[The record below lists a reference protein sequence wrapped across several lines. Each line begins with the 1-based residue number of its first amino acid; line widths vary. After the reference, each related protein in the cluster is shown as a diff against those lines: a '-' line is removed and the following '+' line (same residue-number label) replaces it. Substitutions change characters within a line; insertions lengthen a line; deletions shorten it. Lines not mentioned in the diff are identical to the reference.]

1 MRKLEQLKEQA
12 LQLLKEEGA
21 LHTHQLASM
30 CTTVV
35 SITEMNEA
43 LIELNNEELVDFKVR
58 VGWYLQKDN
67 DDADNA

>member
-1 MRKLEQLKEQA
+1 
-12 LQLLKEEGA
+12 
-21 LHTHQLASM
+21 M

>member
-1 MRKLEQLKEQA
+1 
-12 LQLLKEEGA
+12 LLKEEGA